1 MIMKGVEFMDKDK
14 LIELITKEVMK
25 RIKLTME
32 ENNGKEENSKS
43 NKTILILE
51 NSKDLCPIV
60 KKNLDENEI
69 SVDSI
74 DNMKDI
80 ETYEF
85 ILIQNL
91 SNNELINISKGYA
104 NSDKEKI
111 IINILLKGKNI
122 YALEKGLE
130 YKNYENTSP
139 RALLEVFKSYKN
151 NLTSFGITFTSLRA
165 LITNIKSNKN
175 LKQVCPIEKLE
186 DKLEDKSQDNKC
198 IKKTIDKKLISE
210 IDIKNIEKEGIK
222 EITISK
228 KSIVT
233 PLAKDFARV
242 NNINIKIES

>member
-1 MIMKGVEFMDKDK
+1 MDKDK
-14 LIELITKEVMK
+14 LIELITKEVMR

-32 ENNGKEENSKS
+32 ENNKKEEG

-60 KKNLDENEI
+60 KKNLNENEI
-69 SVDSI
+69 SVDYI
-74 DNMKDI
+74 DNMKGI
-80 ETYEF
+80 ETYEY

-104 NSDKEKI
+104 NSDKEKM

-122 YALEKGLE
+122 YALGKGLE
-130 YKNYENTSP
+130 YKNYENTSS

-151 NLTSFGITFTSLRA
+151 NLTSFGVTFTSLRA
-165 LITNIKSNKN
+165 IIENIKSNKN
-175 LKQVCPIEKLE
+175 LKEVCHREKSE
-186 DKLEDKSQDNKC
+186 DKLQNNKC

-210 IDIKNIEKEGIK
+210 MDIKNIEKEGIK

-242 NNINIKIES
+242 NNIDIKIES

>member
-1 MIMKGVEFMDKDK
+1 MDKDK

-32 ENNGKEENSKS
+32 ENNRKEENHKN

-60 KKNLDENEI
+60 KKNLDENKI
-69 SVDSI
+69 LVDSI
-74 DNMKDI
+74 DNIKDI

-91 SNNELINISKGYA
+91 SNNELINISKGYS
-104 NSDKEKI
+104 NSDKEKA
-111 IINILLKGKNI
+111 IINILLRGKNI

-139 RALLEVFKSYKN
+139 RALLEVFKGYKN
-151 NLTSFGITFTSLRA
+151 NLTSFGITFTSLRD
-165 LITNIKSNKN
+165 LITSIKSNKE
-175 LKQVCPIEKLE
+175 LKEVCPIEKLE
-186 DKLEDKSQDNKC
+186 SKLEDKSQNNKC
-198 IKKTIDKKLISE
+198 IRKTIDKKLISE
-210 IDIKNIEKEGIK
+210 MDIKNIEKEGIK

>member
-1 MIMKGVEFMDKDK
+1 MKGVEFMDKDK

-32 ENNGKEENSKS
+32 ENNRKEENHKN

-60 KKNLDENEI
+60 KKNLDENKI
-69 SVDSI
+69 LVDSI
-74 DNMKDI
+74 DNIKDI

-91 SNNELINISKGYA
+91 SNNELINISKGYS
-104 NSDKEKI
+104 NSDKEKA
-111 IINILLKGKNI
+111 IINILLRGKNI

-139 RALLEVFKSYKN
+139 RALLEVFKGYKN
-151 NLTSFGITFTSLRA
+151 NLTSFGITFTSLRD
-165 LITNIKSNKN
+165 LITSIKSNKE
-175 LKQVCPIEKLE
+175 LKEVCPIEKLE
-186 DKLEDKSQDNKC
+186 SKLEDKSQNNKC
-198 IKKTIDKKLISE
+198 IRKTIDKKLISE
-210 IDIKNIEKEGIK
+210 MDIKNIEKEGIK

>member
-1 MIMKGVEFMDKDK
+1 MKGVEFMDKDK

-32 ENNGKEENSKS
+32 ENNRKEENHKN

-60 KKNLDENEI
+60 KKNLDENKI
-69 SVDSI
+69 LVDSI
-74 DNMKDI
+74 DNIKDI

-91 SNNELINISKGYA
+91 SNNELINISKGYS
-104 NSDKEKI
+104 NSDKEKA

-139 RALLEVFKSYKN
+139 RALLEVFKGYKN
-151 NLTSFGITFTSLRA
+151 NLTSFGITFTSLRD
-165 LITNIKSNKN
+165 LITSIKSNKE
-175 LKQVCPIEKLE
+175 LKEVCPIEKLE
-186 DKLEDKSQDNKC
+186 SKLEDKSQNNKC
-198 IKKTIDKKLISE
+198 IRKTIDKKLISE
-210 IDIKNIEKEGIK
+210 MDIKNIEKEGIK